1 MCRLEAF
8 TCAGRAAALLCLLP
22 AIVVQAQSVTPGQ
35 IADTL
40 KKPPELA
47 APAEPQTE
55 IQRAP
60 AAFAGDAS
68 ADAHRI
74 MVRSFSFNGNVLF
87 SDHHLQQQLADLIG
101 KPVSMLDLYEAA
113 DRIAALYVQQG
124 YTLASVNLPPQ
135 KVSDGA
141 ILLQVSEGRVARVE
155 IANAKRYRT
164 EHVHRY
170 LGSFRSGQIYRADSL
185 QEGLRRLSTLP
196 GLSVKATVR
205 PGTEAGSSD
214 IVLALDE
221 TFLQGSVSLDNH
233 GRESVGEL
241 RLNAAAVL
249 NNPLRIED
257 QLQIV
262 GLVSEDELTRYG
274 AFNYSRPVNFRGT
287 RLRLGY
293 GHAEFKVDNSTVE
306 GRSRSGEIMIEH
318 PFVHD
323 ARQRLLV
330 STGVART
337 LSNADFS
344 GLIFNQTS
352 ITLLRLGLAY
362 TRTHANNSVTQLSSS
377 VSSNF
382 DSLSIEDFAGGEV
395 DGNQRFKWD
404 LDVQHLLPLT
414 SSLQLYLRAAGAWS
428 PDPLVDTEKYSL
440 GGPGSV
446 RGFPSAE
453 VRGDHGYFG
462 NVTLQH
468 LAPMSLAS
476 LRSRIFVDAGEV
488 FSVDAPDAGSL
499 ASVGLGF
506 DLIGNPLSLRLDW
519 AYPLGNR
526 DISDGRDS
534 GRLFGTLAASF

>member
-1 MCRLEAF
+1 M
-8 TCAGRAAALLCLLP
+8 LP
-22 AIVVQAQSVTPGQ
+22 AVIAHAQSVTPGQ
-35 IADTL
+35 VADTL
-40 KKPPELA
+40 RKPPELS
-47 APAEPQTE
+47 APAQPQT
-55 IQRAP
+55 QVQSAP
-60 AAFAGDAS
+60 AASPGDAS
-68 ADAHRI
+68 ADDRRI
-74 MVRSFSFNGNVLF
+74 VVQSFNFDGNVLF
-87 SDHHLQQQLADLIG
+87 SDRHLQQQLADLVG

-113 DRIAALYVQQG
+113 DRIAALYAQQG

-155 IANAKRYRT
+155 IANARRYQAD
-164 EHVHRY
+164 HVYRY
-170 LGSFRSGQIYRADSL
+170 LGGFRSGQIYRADSL
-185 QEGLRRLSTLP
+185 QDGLRRLSTLP

-205 PGTEAGSSD
+205 PSAEAGSTD
-214 IVLALDE
+214 VVLTMDE

-241 RLNAAAVL
+241 RLTASAVL

-274 AFNYSRPVNFRGT
+274 AFTYSRPVNFRGT
-287 RLRLGY
+287 RLRMGY
-293 GHAEFKVDNSTVE
+293 GHAEFEVDNSVLG
-306 GRSRSGEIMIEH
+306 GRSRSGEVMIEH
-318 PFVHD
+318 PFVHN
-323 ARQRLLV
+323 ARERLLV
-330 STGVART
+330 STGVVRT

-352 ITLLRLGLAY
+352 ITLMRLGLGY
-362 TRTHANNSVTQLSSS
+362 TRTHDSTAITQITTSL
-377 VSSNF
+377 SSNF
-382 DSLSIEDFAGGEV
+382 DSLSIEDFTGDEV
-395 DGNQRFKWD
+395 EGNQRLKWD

-414 SSLQLYLRAAGAWS
+414 TTLQLYLRAAGAWS
-428 PDPLVDTEKYSL
+428 PDPLVDTEKFSL
-440 GGPGSV
+440 GGPASV

-453 VRGDHGYFG
+453 ARGDYGYFG

-468 LAPMSLAS
+468 LSAFSLAS

-499 ASVGLGF
+499 ASVGFGF
-506 DLIGNPLSLRLDW
+506 DLISNPLSLRLDW

-526 DISDGRDS
+526 NISDGRDS